1 MEAGGQNMLEQEPCG
16 EMLTTYDFGESGGLL
31 FVDEYKTV
39 KARNTHAPP
48 LSNKSESSL
57 VFELCPID

>member
-1 MEAGGQNMLEQEPCG
+1 MEAGGQNMLEQEPYG

-39 KARNTHAPP
+39 KARNIRVY
-48 LSNKSESSL
+48 KYKSSL
-57 VFELCPID
+57 NFVEIWFF